1 MIKKLMQKRDEKG
14 FTLVELMIVVAIIG
28 ILAAIAIPQ
37 YLKYMAV
44 TKRNAC
50 GANYDA
56 AHMFVK
62 TELAKKSAG
71 TDASLDVISDLLSG
85 GKQDPYNPTPAFA
98 IAGVLTPDVD
108 CVIGVALS
116 VGTIDLN
123 ALDGL
128 DTVTVTGFDKNM
140 TAQSVLITVE

>member
-1 MIKKLMQKRDEKG
+1 MKFKNQKG

-71 TDASLDVISDLLSG
+71 TDASTDVIADLLSG

-98 IAGVLTPDVD
+98 TTAVVNPDVD
-108 CVIGVALS
+108 CVIGVTLAG
-116 VGTIDLN
+116 GTTVDLN
-123 ALDGL
+123 ALIGL
-128 DTVTVTGFDKNM
+128 QTVVISGMDKNAALQSVTVTV
-140 TAQSVLITVE
+140 E